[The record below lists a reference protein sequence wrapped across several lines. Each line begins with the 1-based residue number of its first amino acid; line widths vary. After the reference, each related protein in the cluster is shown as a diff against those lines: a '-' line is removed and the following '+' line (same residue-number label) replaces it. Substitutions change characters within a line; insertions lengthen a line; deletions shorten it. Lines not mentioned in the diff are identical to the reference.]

1 MSPAEYEPVPQ
12 PSEPAE
18 PQVAAP
24 EQSETASEAP
34 QPEEQGVVQSPS
46 AAQSLTDDQGNV
58 VASAIPVDPEPFSG
72 VQVIPADPEVIHES
86 ATSKDYSNAK
96 TWWGQ
101 FWERM
106 INQAKLLH
114 KQIVIGNR
122 EEKK

>member
-34 QPEEQGVVQSPS
+34 QPEE
-46 AAQSLTDDQGNV
+46 QGNV

-114 KQIVIGNR
+114 KQIVI
-122 EEKK
+122 